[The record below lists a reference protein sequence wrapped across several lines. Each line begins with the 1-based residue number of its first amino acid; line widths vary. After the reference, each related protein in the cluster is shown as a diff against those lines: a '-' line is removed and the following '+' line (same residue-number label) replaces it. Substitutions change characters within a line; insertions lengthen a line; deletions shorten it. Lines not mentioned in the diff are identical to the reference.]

1 MKNIVLIGCG
11 NITNTKHIPA
21 LKNCLGRDFRI
32 SGVVGLTLE
41 SVNRTKKIG
50 KVPQGWVGD
59 LQIEKP
65 PNWVMDA
72 DVLVIGTPPQTHAG
86 IVIALLKLNQKC
98 QIITE
103 KPLSLNSDE
112 CKDFVDY
119 ENWEE
124 RIFVMHN
131 FQFSKSFLRM
141 REEIARGKI
150 GSIKSVRALQWSS
163 DSRRLPLWKDELPL
177 GLFWDESA
185 HFYYL
190 LYNLCG
196 DYDVL
201 SSTAFLRKGH
211 VTPSVMQ
218 ISMLAGEIPLEVSI
232 AFDASISEW
241 GISVSGSSGTL
252 IMDMFRDTLT
262 YLPHDGA
269 HYARDIL
276 RTTLKFIS
284 GTASGF
290 LISGLRL
297 LTRRLHWG
305 MDVAFQLILRDIEEP
320 DRKKLM
326 VKSGLVIIKK
336 METTVNLTRVIE
348 I

>member
-1 MKNIVLIGCG
+1 LKNIVLIGCG

-21 LKNCLGRDFRI
+21 LSNCLRQNFRI
-32 SGVVGLTLE
+32 SGVVGLTKE

-50 KVPQGWVGD
+50 KISQGWVGD
-59 LQIEKP
+59 LQIETP
-65 PNWVMDA
+65 PIWVKDA
-72 DVLVIGTPPQTHAG
+72 DFFVIGTPPHTHAS
-86 IVIALLKLNQKC
+86 IVTSLLKLNPKC

-103 KPLSLNSDE
+103 KPLSISTKE
-112 CKDFVDY
+112 CEDFFNF
-119 ENWEE
+119 ENWEK

-131 FQFSKSFLRM
+131 FQFSKSFLKM
-141 REEIARGKI
+141 RDEIAKGKI
-150 GSIKSVRALQWSS
+150 GTIKSVRALQWSS

-196 DYDVL
+196 DYEVL
-201 SSTAFLRKGH
+201 SSTAFLRKGL

-218 ISMLAGEIPLEVSI
+218 ISMLAGKVPLEISI

-241 GISVSGSSGTL
+241 GVTVSGSNGTL

-262 YLPHDGA
+262 YLPHDGE

-276 RTTLKFIS
+276 RTTLKFIYGS
-284 GTASGF
+284 ASGF
-290 LISGLRL
+290 LVSGVRL
-297 LTRRLHWG
+297 LTKRLHWG
-305 MDVAFQLILRDIEEP
+305 MDVAFQLILRDIDEP
-320 DRKKLM
+320 DRERLT
-326 VKSGLVIIKK
+326 VKSGLGIIKK
-336 METTVNLTRVIE
+336 METTIKLTKVVE